1 MDKIRTSFGRG
12 KGQTAETV
20 TYATL
25 AVGITAARA
34 MVGGPIGA
42 IAVGGVGKM
51 VANAASAKASSFETT
66 HGWKCEKGHEW
77 HKWND

>member
-1 MDKIRTSFGRG
+1 
-12 KGQTAETV
+12 
-20 TYATL
+20 
-25 AVGITAARA
+25 

-51 VANAASAKASSFETT
+51 VANAASAKASSFETI